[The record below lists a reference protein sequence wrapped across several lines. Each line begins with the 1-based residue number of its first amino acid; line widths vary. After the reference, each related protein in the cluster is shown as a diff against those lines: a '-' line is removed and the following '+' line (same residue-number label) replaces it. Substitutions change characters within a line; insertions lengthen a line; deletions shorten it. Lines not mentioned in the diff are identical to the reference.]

1 MPVQL
6 KLLPEPF
13 AVCRFAPHTSI
24 APLIPISGFFALTR
38 TDDEVSLVVDEA
50 AIQPEWQAEMGWRG
64 MKVLGPLD
72 FSLVGILSS
81 LALPLADAGI
91 SIFAISTF
99 DTDYL
104 LVKAD
109 RLADALKALREAG
122 FVIHGN

>member
-6 KLLPEPF
+6 KLLSEPF
-13 AVCRFAPHTSI
+13 AMCRFAPHTS
-24 APLIPISGFFALTR
+24 AADLIPPAGFFALTR
-38 TDDEVSLVVDEA
+38 TEDEVSLVVDEA
-50 AIQPEWQAEMGWRG
+50 AVQPDWQAETGWRG

-72 FSLVGILSS
+72 FSLIGILSS
-81 LALPLADAGI
+81 LAAPLADAGI